1 MNGAS
6 HSPDKERVAKIDL
19 GDPGQTRARE
29 P

>member
-6 HSPDKERVAKIDL
+6 HSPDKEQVAKIDL
-19 GDPGQTRARE
+19 GDPDQAGARE